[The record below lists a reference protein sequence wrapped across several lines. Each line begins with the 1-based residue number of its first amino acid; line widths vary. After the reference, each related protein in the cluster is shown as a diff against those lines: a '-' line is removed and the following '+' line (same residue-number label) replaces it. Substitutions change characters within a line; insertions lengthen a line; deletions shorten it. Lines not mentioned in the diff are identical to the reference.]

1 MIFTGR
7 FFLALAIAILL
18 SLGSIWQ
25 PDGTRLSV
33 LLTIFLLLATA
44 TDWLLIPRSAIGVR
58 RIIAPTLM
66 LGVPATVTL
75 HISNAAARPL
85 RILVRDSSPPEFS
98 GSDAPLPLF
107 IAGRS
112 QTTLEYTVRSFT
124 RGVFAFGDIYWRLIG
139 PLGLVLRQHS
149 EPATQQVTVLP
160 DISTTGARDLA
171 VALASR
177 QRIGRHL
184 VAVRGEAREFE
195 SLREYSHDDH
205 FRDIDWKASARRGKL
220 ITRQYQIER
229 DQRLLIMLDLGR
241 MMSPKIGNYRKLD
254 YAVQAAVRLSQTA
267 LQQGDRVG
275 LLLFAQEISYY
286 LPPAKGAAQIQ
297 QIVNALTVAQPRR
310 LEPNYRYVFN
320 FAARE
325 NPRRTLMVCFT
336 DLADIETSRELVS
349 SMARLQPRHL
359 PMTVTM
365 SDSDV
370 LATLRRAPKNEM
382 QVYEHAAAMEVWAD
396 YQRAI
401 RSLTS
406 YGVLTVNVPAQ
417 DLTLATLNRYLCIK
431 ETAQL

>member
-1 MIFTGR
+1 
-7 FFLALAIAILL
+7 
-18 SLGSIWQ
+18 
-25 PDGTRLSV
+25 
-33 LLTIFLLLATA
+33 
-44 TDWLLIPRSAIGVR
+44 
-58 RIIAPTLM
+58 
-66 LGVPATVTL
+66 
-75 HISNAAARPL
+75 
-85 RILVRDSSPPEFS
+85 
-98 GSDAPLPLF
+98 
-107 IAGRS
+107 
-112 QTTLEYTVRSFT
+112 
-124 RGVFAFGDIYWRLIG
+124 
-139 PLGLVLRQHS
+139 
-149 EPATQQVTVLP
+149 
-160 DISTTGARDLA
+160 
-171 VALASR
+171 
-177 QRIGRHL
+177 
-184 VAVRGEAREFE
+184 
-195 SLREYSHDDH
+195 
-205 FRDIDWKASARRGKL
+205 
-220 ITRQYQIER
+220 
-229 DQRLLIMLDLGR
+229 MLDLGR